1 MQKQKGTV
9 STRILKRSVLR
20 HIKKEVPVGTKIGDD
35 FSVLNPNTGLLSAIG
50 AAASYEVRGLNPQCE
65 STEPT
70 VFQSVALLA
79 LLRAGN
85 HIAMAGARIE
95 SVSIL
100 IVASEET
107 PEAAIREEMSALA
120 AACKKRN
127 IIIAGGNTIYS
138 GEGDSYTFQI
148 VANGHWSY
156 AGADIPEKAFYPVAV
171 AAAGDQVLYFGNAGS
186 FGAEQ
191 ILRRNYTELS
201 GRFSKHFLTKVI
213 HDEKDYDLQ
222 QKAASWIA
230 VERELAH
237 MKVIC
242 HAGGTGGV
250 YRLAYELS
258 EKTGFGIRI
267 HHEKIPILQESI
279 ELAEVKNVNPYL
291 ASALGSF
298 AVLTRKEH
306 VEKLLHD
313 AAAAGI
319 KGCLLG
325 ELTMEKGKLVV
336 SEAGW
341 NRAITLFEGDKM

>member
-1 MQKQKGTV
+1 
-9 STRILKRSVLR
+9 
-20 HIKKEVPVGTKIGDD
+20 
-35 FSVLNPNTGLLSAIG
+35 
-50 AAASYEVRGLNPQCE
+50 
-65 STEPT
+65 
-70 VFQSVALLA
+70 
-79 LLRAGN
+79 
-85 HIAMAGARIE
+85 
-95 SVSIL
+95 
-100 IVASEET
+100 
-107 PEAAIREEMSALA
+107 
-120 AACKKRN
+120 
-127 IIIAGGNTIYS
+127 
-138 GEGDSYTFQI
+138 
-148 VANGHWSY
+148 
-156 AGADIPEKAFYPVAV
+156 
-171 AAAGDQVLYFGNAGS
+171 
-186 FGAEQ
+186 
-191 ILRRNYTELS
+191 
-201 GRFSKHFLTKVI
+201 
-213 HDEKDYDLQ
+213 
-222 QKAASWIA
+222 
-230 VERELAH
+230 